1 MRGREGAGKD
11 SVMSGAYEVHRGVEE
26 QSAIIIPR
34 RGTEPMPIQLD
45 PEEHEITALVEL
57 LPNLHQ
63 SRIVEVGCGDGR
75 LTRRYAARAAS
86 VLAFDPDEVS
96 IAEVRSNPPAGDVE
110 LRTGTVESVDI
121 PEGSADVVLLSWAL

>member
-1 MRGREGAGKD
+1 
-11 SVMSGAYEVHRGVEE
+11 
-26 QSAIIIPR
+26 
-34 RGTEPMPIQLD
+34 MPIQLD
-45 PEEHEITALVEL
+45 PEEYEITALVEL

-86 VLAFDPDEVS
+86 VIAFDPDEVS
-96 IAEVRSNPPAGDVE
+96 IAAVRSNPPAGDVE

-121 PEGSADVVLLSWAL
+121 PEGSADAVLLSWAL

>member
-1 MRGREGAGKD
+1 
-11 SVMSGAYEVHRGVEE
+11 
-26 QSAIIIPR
+26 
-34 RGTEPMPIQLD
+34 MPIQLD

-96 IAEVRSNPPAGDVE
+96 IAVVRSNPLAGDVE
-110 LRTGTVESVDI
+110 LRIATVESVDI